1 MRSKICPYRS
11 LCTGACDDCSLS
23 KFLQK
28 QDKKIKKLK
37 ERCEALSTE
46 NAVLSKQIEI
56 LKGKTNDK
64 T

>member
-11 LCTGACDDCSLS
+11 LCVNAGACDDCSLNEI
-23 KFLQK
+23 LQK

-46 NAVLSKQIEI
+46 NAVLSKKIEI
-56 LKGKTNDK
+56 LKGKTND
-64 T
+64 